1 MLKYIDRLLVI
12 SYFKAYVICLVSLL
26 SLYVVVDLFN
36 NIDNFTQHHPGLQA
50 VLIHIGTYY
59 GRQITRIFDQLS
71 EPIVLL
77 AATFT
82 VAWMQRSNELLPLLS
97 PRVPTPRVVAPVLCT
112 AFGMLSLAILNQ
124 ELIIPDLAP
133 ELMIQKDDPEGK
145 RDLGIQATYLSNGV
159 HLEGLFGN
167 RKEQVIRP
175 LYCTIMP
182 GMEGRNLVHLN
193 AQEARYVAPDPGN
206 PRRTGGWLL
215 TDVTSSEIDRSDTAS
230 VVPTDILEPID
241 AGTGKYFLH
250 TPKEATFETL
260 TRERN
265 WYRLASTK
273 KLYQD
278 LQDPN
283 SARIPAMA
291 VLFHMRLTRPI
302 LGMILV
308 LMGLSVILRDH
319 NRNVFIS
326 AGMCLVLCA
335 VFFAAIF
342 AGKQLGENDIV
353 PPALAAWLP
362 VLFFGPISLAMF
374 DAVHT

>member
-1 MLKYIDRLLVI
+1 MLKYIDRLLVF

-36 NIDNFTQHHPGLQA
+36 NIDNFTQHHQGLQA
-50 VLIHIGTYY
+50 VLAHIGSYY
-59 GRQITRIFDQLS
+59 GHQITRIFDQLS

-77 AATFT
+77 AAMFT

-97 PRVPTPRVVAPVLCT
+97 AGVSTRRVVAPVLCT
-112 AFGMLSLAILNQ
+112 AFGMLSMAILNQ

-145 RDLGIQATYLSNGV
+145 RDVAIQATYLSNGV

-182 GMEGRNLVHLN
+182 GNEGRNLVHLN
-193 AQEARYVAPDPGN
+193 AQEARYVPLEPGN
-206 PRRTGGWLL
+206 KHSGGWLL
-215 TDVTSSEIDRSDTAS
+215 TDVTSSEIDRSESAS
-230 VVPTDILEPID
+230 VVPTEILEQID
-241 AGTGKYFLH
+241 PGKYFLH
-250 TPKEATFETL
+250 TPKEASFETL

-326 AGMCLVLCA
+326 AGMCLALCA
-335 VFFAAIF
+335 IFFAAIF

-362 VLFFGPISLAMF
+362 VLFFGPVSIAMF